1 MTGVNTMKTPYRILK
16 LRSGEE
22 LIAKIRGE
30 SKGKLILERP
40 MIFKTILLSSNYGT
54 QKEITVLKNWLSL
67 SNDIETKIPKDFV
80 ATFLEP
86 ENRVIELY
94 DLEKKKEDIDP
105 PISKKI
111 VRGEDVNDN
120 KPKPPKSISDILNGM
135 TDENVR
141 EMFDSIQDD
150 LKEMRENSEDWPEMP
165 DMGESQNLINMSLFL
180 PPEALLSL
188 VDAGLLDIK
197 DIQQLIDTMNNEYNK
212 NISDN
217 YTGDETDRDDFGTK
231 WTDWSPDPKDYL

>member
-1 MTGVNTMKTPYRILK
+1 MTKVNAMKTPYKILK

-22 LIAKIRGE
+22 LIAKICGE

-40 MIFKTILLSSNYGT
+40 MIFKTVLLSSNYGT
-54 QKEITVLKNWLSL
+54 QKEITILKNWLSL

-80 ATFLEP
+80 ATFLDP
-86 ENRVIELY
+86 DNSVLELY
-94 DLEKKKEDIDP
+94 DLEKRKEDVDP
-105 PISKKI
+105 PSPKKI
-111 VRGEDVNDN
+111 IQGGDIDN
-120 KPKPPKSISDILNGM
+120 KPKKPKSISDILDKM
-135 TDENVR
+135 TDENVQ
-141 EMFDSIQDD
+141 EMFESIQDD
-150 LKEMRENSEDWPEMP
+150 LKEMRESDEGFDDFP
-165 DMGESQNLINMSLFL
+165 DMGESKNLINMSMFL

>member
-1 MTGVNTMKTPYRILK
+1 MTKVNDMKTPYRILK

-30 SKGKLILERP
+30 SHGKLILERP
-40 MIFKTILLSSNYGT
+40 MIFKTVLLSNNYNGS
-54 QKEITVLKNWLSL
+54 QKEITILKNWLSL

-86 ENRVIELY
+86 DNRVIELY

-105 PISKKI
+105 PSPKKI
-111 VRGEDVNDN
+111 IKGKDIENE
-120 KPKPPKSISDILNGM
+120 PKTISDILNNM
-135 TDENVR
+135 SDENVK
-141 EMFDSIQDD
+141 EMFDAIQDD
-150 LKEMRENSEDWPEMP
+150 LKEMRENPENFNEWPDISEN
-165 DMGESQNLINMSLFL
+165 QNLINMSLFL

-197 DIQQLIDTMNNEYNK
+197 DVQQLIDTMNNEMK
-212 NISDN
+212 NINDI
-217 YTGDETDRDDFGTK
+217 YTGDEEDREDFGTK